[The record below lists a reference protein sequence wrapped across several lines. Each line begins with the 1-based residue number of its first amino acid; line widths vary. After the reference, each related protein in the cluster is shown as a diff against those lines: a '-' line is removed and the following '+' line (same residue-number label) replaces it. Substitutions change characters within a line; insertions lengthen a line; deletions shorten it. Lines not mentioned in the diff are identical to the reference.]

1 MARGTRLVQR
11 EIAGWQKRGLI
22 DSNLAERLHADV
34 AGRGGGFAV
43 SGVLIVMS
51 ALLFSAA
58 LLIFIAANWEA
69 MPRLARVGL
78 IATILVAANGLGA
91 WAATLGRRYL
101 ADALWLI
108 GSAAFAAGMA
118 LVGQMYHL
126 SGSES
131 GLYLVWWLSAI
142 VSALALRSRALT
154 MASVVLAVVWLVA
167 RLGDWGSIDVNLP
180 LTAHLFP
187 LMLAAGWAVSLYTR
201 AAIARDLAL
210 LAVGVYVTV
219 LFVAWGV
226 AVPIAAMVLAAF
238 GFLAATRLDWR
249 GEGAGAPH
257 LGIELSM
264 LQYFVLAA
272 VLLHVEWH
280 EGRGLIIVASA
291 MFAGLTTALLIGGK
305 ESSGVRRLIYA
316 AFAGELIFVYM
327 QTVGTMLGTFGFLT
341 LAAIALAVFARL
353 VTRFERRMAS
363 APQEE
368 AST

>member
-1 MARGTRLVQR
+1 MTRRNRFVQR
-11 EIAGWQKRGLI
+11 EIEDWKKRELI
-22 DSNLAERLHADV
+22 DAELAERLRHDV
-34 AGRGGGFAV
+34 ATRSGGFAV

-78 IATILVAANGLGA
+78 IATIILAANGLGA
-91 WAATLGRRYL
+91 WASMLGRRYL

-142 VSALALRSRALT
+142 VSAVALRSRALT
-154 MASVVLAVVWLVA
+154 MASILLAVVWLIA
-167 RLGDWGSIDVNLP
+167 GLGDWGGIEANLP
-180 LTAHLFP
+180 LSAHLFP
-187 LMLAAGWAVSLYTR
+187 LMLAAGWIASLHTR
-201 AAIARDLAL
+201 VALARDLAL
-210 LAVGVYVTV
+210 LAFGAYVTV
-219 LFVAWGV
+219 LFIAWGV
-226 AVPIAAMVLAAF
+226 AVPIVTMALAAL
-238 GFLAATRLDWR
+238 GFAAATRLDWR
-249 GEGAGAPH
+249 GERSAAPH
-257 LGIELSM
+257 LGLELSM
-264 LQYFVLAA
+264 LQYFVLAG

-280 EGRGLIIVASA
+280 EGPGLVVVASL
-291 MFAGLTTALLIGGK
+291 MFAGLTAALLLGGK
-305 ESSGVRRLIYA
+305 ESSGVRRLVYV
-316 AFAGELIFVYM
+316 AFAGELIFIYV

-341 LAAIALAVFARL
+341 LAAIALAIFARL

-363 APQEE
+363 PAQEG